1 MHYFTVKHH
10 CNGNLFGMMRPG
22 PHAKGGRQ
30 ATKAHPSQGGHTDIA
45 ARSGRVPI
53 VVAICSCGKNRGRRE
68 AVRQTWLSKS
78 APGVKCLF
86 FVGRGAEVSGESDVL
101 VVDADDSYDYL
112 PQKVRAAF
120 ASILGSHDC
129 DWIFKCDDDT
139 YVALDRLQAIIT
151 ADADLIGD
159 ISLDNRG
166 SPSGGA
172 GYFLSAELATRI
184 VADKES
190 RDVGAEDILIGRQAA
205 RLGARM
211 VSSPA
216 LCKDRSRLPASDNQL
231 ASCHWC
237 DPSHLRI
244 THELVTHGAHRV
256 VRAEHRHWR
265 DELLLL
271 PSGNFTR
278 KSSGCMGRWSEP
290 EDGKLRLDWQKWGTE
305 EFVATDAGYVSSTVL
320 EGDKDRR
327 WLPAS
332 PAGQTKPRLPNLP
345 WQYSHTLVIS
355 LPGSARKQPA
365 LARAVEFSH
374 EVVWSP
380 GVLVDP
386 ASISWQSINGME
398 AYGSIANFRNR
409 YIPAALGCRLAG
421 LAALERG
428 VELSEADPRGAPGFI
443 VLEDDFVLKD
453 PALFLQAFADLPRDA
468 DALWLDCLAINAPTH
483 AIENTCL
490 RRIMGARRCTAFWI
504 STKHAKA
511 IIPSLRACNS
521 EWDLFMQRQMPK
533 AFYYAPRTTIFDQLG
548 GVSDITGNLGPG

>member
-1 MHYFTVKHH
+1 
-10 CNGNLFGMMRPG
+10 MMRRKPI
-22 PHAKGGRQ
+22 ARGGRLATTTGGLSPGSQ
-30 ATKAHPSQGGHTDIA
+30 AHVYTSLE
-45 ARSGRVPI
+45 RVPI
-53 VVAICSCGKNRGRRE
+53 VVAICSCGKNRERRD
-68 AVRQTWLSKS
+68 AVRQTWLSRP
-78 APGVKCLF
+78 APGVKCVF
-86 FVGRGAEVSGESDVL
+86 FVGRGAEITGEDDVL

-120 ASILGSHDC
+120 ASILSTYDC

-151 ADADLIGD
+151 RADAGLIGD
-159 ISLDNRG
+159 VSLDNRG

-172 GYFLSAELATRI
+172 GYFLSAETAAKI

-190 RDVGAEDILIGRQAA
+190 RDVGPEDILIGRQAA

-211 VSSPA
+211 VASPA
-216 LCKDRSRLPASDNQL
+216 LCKDRSRLPSADNQL

-244 THELVTHGAHRV
+244 IHELMTDSALRV

-265 DELLLL
+265 DDLLLL

-290 EDGKLRLDWQKWGTE
+290 EAGKLRLDWKQWGTE

-320 EGDKDRR
+320 DGDKDRR

-428 VELSEADPRGAPGFI
+428 VELAEADPRGAPGFI

-453 PALFLQAFADLPRDA
+453 PDLFLLAFADLPADA
-468 DALWLDCLAINAPTH
+468 DALWLDCLAVNAPSH
-483 AIENTCL
+483 DLEGTCL
-490 RRIMGARRCTAFWI
+490 RRIMGARRCTAFWM
-504 STKHAKA
+504 STKHARA
-511 IIPSLRACNS
+511 IIPGLRACSS

-533 AFYYAPRTTIFDQLG
+533 GLYYAPRTTIFDQLG

>member
-1 MHYFTVKHH
+1 
-10 CNGNLFGMMRPG
+10 MMRPR
-22 PHAKGGRQ
+22 PRAKGGMQTAPLARPSPSEK
-30 ATKAHPSQGGHTDIA
+30 THLDAH
-45 ARSGRVPI
+45 RERVAI
-53 VVAICSCGKNRGRRE
+53 VVAICSCGKNRNRRE
-68 AVRQTWLSKS
+68 AVRQTWLSRP
-78 APGVKCLF
+78 AAGVKCVF
-86 FVGRGAEVSGESDVL
+86 FVGRGADVSGETDVL

-139 YVALDRLQAIIT
+139 YVALERLQAVT
-151 ADADLIGD
+151 TVDADLIGD

-172 GYFLSAELATRI
+172 GYFLSAELAARI
-184 VADKES
+184 VADRES
-190 RDVGAEDILIGRQAA
+190 REVGAEDILIGRQAA

-216 LCKDRSRLPASDNQL
+216 LCKDRSRLPSADNQL

-237 DPSHLRI
+237 DPSHLKI
-244 THELVTHGAHRV
+244 IHELVTHGAHRV

-265 DELLLL
+265 DDLLLL

-290 EDGKLRLDWQKWGTE
+290 ETGKLRLDWKQWGTE
-305 EFVATDAGYVSSTVL
+305 EFVATDAGYVSSAVL
-320 EGDKDRR
+320 EGDKGRR
-327 WLPAS
+327 WLPAK
-332 PAGQTKPRLPNLP
+332 PAGQAKPRWPNLP

-355 LPGSARKQPA
+355 LPGSARKQLA
-365 LARAVEFSH
+365 MARAAEFSH
-374 EVVWSP
+374 DVVWSP

-398 AYGSIANFRNR
+398 AYGSIANFRNG

-428 VELSEADPRGAPGFI
+428 LELAEADPRGAPGFI

-453 PALFLQAFADLPRDA
+453 PDLFLRAFADLPRDA
-468 DALWLDCLAINAPTH
+468 DALWLDCLVINAPTH
-483 AIENTCL
+483 DLENTCL

-504 STKHAKA
+504 SARHAKA
-511 IIPSLRACNS
+511 IIPGLRACNS

-533 AFYYAPRTTIFDQLG
+533 ALYYAPKTTIFDQLG
-548 GVSDITGNLGPG
+548 GVSNITGKLGPG